1 MTFFVYIFS
10 FVVLIS
16 IIVFIH
22 ELGHFSFARL
32 FGVRVLD
39 FSIGFGKSIKSWET
53 KSKTIFNLRL
63 LPFGGYVK
71 MNGEEILEKSQSSDS
86 YSSKKY
92 YQKLLITLGGP
103 IFNFV
108 LAIIIFFIINLFGIY
123 KILPIAGDVLPN
135 SIAYQKG
142 IEKGDLISMID
153 NIPISSFSEAQL
165 ALSKR
170 LGDSG
175 DLKIQILR
183 NDNTFDF
190 FLPINNWL
198 SSKEPSNLLYE
209 LGIFPPLKPI
219 IGSVVEASPAAK
231 GKIKSG
237 DEVLEINDKPVTYWG
252 DIREEINKSRGNEI
266 LVKILRENKIDT
278 LRVKPSLA
286 ENTFNW
292 QIGISSSFEIS
303 DKVRVLE
310 KFSVKDSLK
319 NSISQTYI
327 VIENSMTFIRKIIFG
342 QVSAK
347 NLGGPVMIGQ
357 YAGESVIYGGF
368 YSFFYLIALISISL
382 GIVNLFPLP
391 VLDGGQAVILTIER
405 IIGRDLPPKLL
416 DFFYRFGTVFLIFLF
431 AFVFFNDIFRIL
443 QS

>member
-108 LAIIIFFIINLFGIY
+108 LAIIIFFIINLLGIY
-123 KILPIAGDVLPN
+123 KILPITGDVLPN

-175 DLKIQILR
+175 DLKIQIVR

-237 DEVLEINDKPVTYWG
+237 DKVLEINDKPITYWG

-319 NSISQTYI
+319 NSLSQTYM

-391 VLDGGQAVILTIER
+391 VLDGGQALILTIER
-405 IIGRDLPPKLL
+405 IIGKNLPDKLL
-416 DFFYRFGTVFLIFLF
+416 DFFYKLGTLFLLSLFVFVFL
-431 AFVFFNDIFRIL
+431 NDIFRIIL
-443 QS
+443 